1 MKKIAI
7 NKFFTK
13 TAALALVLSATALPA
28 HATDIAIT
36 VNGQPLSNDVPPTVV
51 NNRVLLPLRACAE
64 ALNATVN
71 YDAATGGIDVFAG
84 QNKVELKLNSTTA
97 AINGITQQ
105 LDTMPQVMDN
115 RTLVPL
121 RFLGE
126 ALNAQVNWDGT
137 TGTVSI
143 VGAATAGTANDNST
157 DNSTDSTADEP
168 QDVAIPS
175 METIANQAL
184 QQINTVRLQKDLN
197 SLVSATE
204 LGQLAT
210 AHSNDMSAAD
220 TLSNKLADGQSL
232 AARASAAGIACP
244 NELIACIDYSRENV
258 YQAITAW
265 FTNEPTRSL
274 LLDSSAGYIG
284 IAAAKAEGTN
294 KVYLTAELMP
304 HRAYFIGLP
313 QTSTTN
319 SPTLNLRGRSSRLQ
333 QEIIIYTISDKNP
346 QMYTE
351 KQTVTANGD
360 GTYFTATVTLPAAG
374 TYAIEAAGCTARV
387 TYRP

>member
-28 HATDIAIT
+28 HAADIAIT

-84 QNKVELKLNSTTA
+84 QNKVELTLNSTTA
-97 AINGITQQ
+97 AINGTTQQ
-105 LDTMPQVMDN
+105 LDTVPQVIDN

-143 VGAATAGTANDNST
+143 VGAATGATGSHDNTAAT
-157 DNSTDSTADEP
+157 PDEP
-168 QDVAIPS
+168 LEVAIPS

-210 AHSNDMSAAD
+210 AHSNAMSAAD
-220 TLSNKLADGQSL
+220 TLSNKLPGEQSL
-232 AARASAAGIACP
+232 AARATAAGIACP

-294 KVYLTAELMP
+294 KVYLTAEVMP

-313 QTSTTN
+313 QTSSTV

-351 KQTVTANGD
+351 KKTITANGD